1 MISRNL
7 LAMSLLALVM
17 VANAD
22 ASLITINDPATSSG
36 YKPSYYI
43 NTGSASTETH
53 IIGVY
58 ETRSD
63 HSFSYSPTG
72 TAHVHITGTASVP
85 VNLVLSSY
93 EPTQWILDGVG
104 VSFVQSVLISS
115 YYASTAIG
123 IDSSLINTKNLGA
136 YAYAW
141 PSTSGSSMASSVEA
155 LYGAPISTFSGV
167 YRATDFSVVLASV
180 PEPSSATL
188 LLCALGFVGVS
199 LRKSKKLSRSAA

>member
-7 LAMSLLALVM
+7 LAMSFFAFAM
-17 VANAD
+17 VPKAN

-36 YKPSYYI
+36 YNPSYYI
-43 NTGSASTETH
+43 NTGSGSPETH

-63 HSFSYSPTG
+63 SSFGYHPIG
-72 TAHVHITGTASVP
+72 MAHVHISGTATVP

-93 EPTQWILDGVG
+93 EPTQWILDGSG
-104 VSFVQSVLISS
+104 VSFVQSVLINS

-123 IDSSLINTKNLGA
+123 IDSSIIQTKNLGA
-136 YAYAW
+136 YAYDW
-141 PSTSGSSMASSVEA
+141 PSISGSSMASGVQA

-167 YRATDFSVVLASV
+167 YRATDFSVALASV

-188 LLCALGFVGVS
+188 LLCGLGFVGVA
-199 LRKSKKLSRSAA
+199 LRKSKKLPHPVA